1 MVELDALSD
10 GQMPID
16 FICTTAAY
24 YRVQLRGSGCYL
36 VVPLEY
42 SDGRR
47 ELQEM
52 TPPGAVG

>member
-1 MVELDALSD
+1 MYESHLSD

-16 FICTTAAY
+16 FICTATAY
-24 YRVQLRGSGCYL
+24 YQVQLRGSGCYL